1 MFQLV
6 VGVISIGIV
15 TSLTLAS
22 IFYGGEAFTKGR
34 EKAEAQARLK
44 SGGVERVDTTVRSPL
59 GPLGTAG
66 WAITDSY

>member
-1 MFQLV
+1 MFQFSV
-6 VGVISIGIV
+6 AVTSIGLV

-22 IFYGGEAFTKGR
+22 IFYGGEAFT
-34 EKAEAQARLK
+34 EAQKKAQAQAGLK